1 MMILFAPSSVG
12 ERPVCGIGARPRKL
26 LRNRRLKTVTIRVAA
41 SVAHGTPSVVTLHKR
56 LR

>member
-1 MMILFAPSSVG
+1 MMILFARSSVC
-12 ERPVCGIGARPRKL
+12 ERPVADWREARKL
-26 LRNRRLKTVTIRVAA
+26 LRNRRLKTVTIRVGA